1 MKLLESTEEK
11 IANSKYGENL
21 HRLENIEVV
30 LVHWDI
36 VSNKYQ
42 RDSWVLA
49 TFVPNKTFSELLNI
63 SPTFVQSFYTF
74 KYGLLIKNPNP

>member
-11 IANSKYGENL
+11 IANSKYGKNL

-49 TFVPNKTFSELLNI
+49 TFVPNKTFGELLNI
-63 SPTFVQSFYTF
+63 SPTFVQSFHTF